1 MYSVPLIQTNCFKK
15 YQYITI
21 VVVVVGGGGGG
32 GGGGSSILSNAS
44 KVLYLDCSVHRY
56 LHQKPFK
63 RKI

>member
-21 VVVVVGGGGGG
+21 VVVVVVGGGG

>member
-21 VVVVVGGGGGG
+21 VVVVVVVVVVG